1 MNATCHRILPVLSLV
16 LAISCGGSGGTAPGG
31 TGSATDCLLGN
42 QPATAGRTC
51 CNGMV
56 SNLLSA
62 GDVGICRVPV
72 GGSCYSDGNINSLPG
87 GNTCCNTAASASY
100 LGSVGATCLAGGNCT
115 ANASCVVGDSCNLGS
130 GFCGG
135 TGGRTC
141 LVVGSGAASLAYPC
155 CPGLTA
161 NGSGVCYPPV
171 GHLCNTNEDCASRI
185 CKPSGTLA
193 HCQ

>member
-1 MNATCHRILPVLSLV
+1 MNATCRHVLPILSMVF
-16 LAISCGGSGGTAPGG
+16 AIACGGGGGGTGTGG
-31 TGSATDCLLGN
+31 TGSATDCLLGG
-42 QPATAGRTC
+42 QAATAGRTC

-56 SNLLSA
+56 SNLLTA
-62 GDVGICRVPV
+62 GDVGICRQPV
-72 GGSCYSDGNINSLPG
+72 GGPCYSDGNINSIPG
-87 GNTCCNTAASASY
+87 GESCCNTAASASY

-115 ANASCVVGDSCNLGS
+115 GNASCIVGDTCNVGS

-135 TGGRTC
+135 VGRTC
-141 LVVGSGAASLAYPC
+141 MTVGSTSSVSYPC

-161 NGSGVCYPPV
+161 DGSGVCYPPV
-171 GHLCNTNEDCASRI
+171 GHLCNTNEDCASRV